1 MRTANK
7 IIIVFLSA
15 VLGYAAGAFGGGFLV
30 SVLSSN
36 SHDKSMEAAM
46 TGAFVVGPIFAI
58 IAACFAVWVI
68 RKQ

>member
-1 MRTANK
+1 MRSANK

-58 IAACFAVWVI
+58 IAASFAMWVI
-68 RKQ
+68 RRQ